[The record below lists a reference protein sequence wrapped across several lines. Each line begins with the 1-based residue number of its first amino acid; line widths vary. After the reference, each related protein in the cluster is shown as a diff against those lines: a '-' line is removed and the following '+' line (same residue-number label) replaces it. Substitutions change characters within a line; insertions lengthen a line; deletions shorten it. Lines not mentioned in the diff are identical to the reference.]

1 MSPEYLHDKVLA
13 SPDELILC
21 VNYCLK
27 EPEILKNKDYQVK
40 ALSRTGTLKWI
51 SGPSAKL
58 SEPKK

>member
-1 MSPEYLHDKVLA
+1 MKGFSALAYVWAAFMSPEYLHDKVLA

-40 ALSRTGTLKWI
+40 ALN
-51 SGPSAKL
+51 
-58 SEPKK
+58 